1 MAGAIGAIGGALG
14 SAGSAIGSAL
24 GGASAGQ
31 IVGGLG
37 SAASLLSGGG
47 GDTTTA
53 ITSVDPLTQ
62 ARYQD
67 LYNRGLDVYNTPF
80 TPYTGERIAGFTPD
94 QLEAQNQVKNMFD
107 QSIRYNPRF
116 FLNKLAK
123 EDAPQVNP
131 FTGTATTGS
140 ATTGSATDI
149 DRNIIRDVTP
159 RSLLDVNIG
168 DYQNPFTEQVIDNTL
183 EDLNDARQMQI
194 QRDQDAAIGR
204 GAFGGS
210 RSALLES
217 ETNKNFFDKAGDI
230 SSQLRT
236 QGFDRATN
244 LAGQDIGRDFQAQN
258 LMSDYDKQVA
268 MANAGYGNQFG
279 LANLDAQNRF
289 GMANMDAQ
297 NRFGMAN
304 LDALNRAATMNPQLD
319 MQNRQFQAGLFN
331 NQLAD
336 QYRSLGLFSNIGNQQ
351 QALNQAQSDF
361 DYGEFLRQIN
371 YPRDQL
377 GMLQGTVFGMTPGQT
392 QTGSVNTGTA
402 NRITDALDIYT
413 GISGLFG

>member
-94 QLEAQNQVKNMFD
+94 QLEAQGQVKSMLD
-107 QSIRYNPRF
+107 QSLRFDPRNQ
-116 FLNKLAK
+116 LNKLAGQGP
-123 EDAPQVNP
+123 ESVN
-131 FTGTATTGS
+131 
-140 ATTGSATDI
+140 
-149 DRNIIRDVTP
+149 VK
-159 RSLLDVNIG
+159 SLLDGDIG
-168 DYQNPFTEQVIDNTL
+168 AYQNPFRQQVIDNTL
-183 EDLNDARQMQI
+183 SDLDRARQMQI
-194 QRDQDAAIGR
+194 QSDQDAAIGR

-210 RSALLES
+210 RSALLEA
-217 ETNKNFFDKAGDI
+217 ETNRNFFDRAGDI
-230 SSQLRT
+230 TSRLNQ
-236 QGFDRATN
+236 QGFDSAMN
-244 LAGQDIGRDFQAQN
+244 LMGQDINRQFDADRFNTN
-258 LMSDYDKQVA
+258 L
-268 MANAGYGNQFG
+268 G
-279 LANLDAQNRF
+279 
-289 GMANMDAQ
+289 
-297 NRFGMAN
+297 
-304 LDALNRAATMNPQLD
+304 
-319 MQNRQFQAGLFN
+319 MQNRNFQANLLN

-336 QYRSLGLFSNIGNQQ
+336 QYKTLGLFSNIGNQQ

-402 NRITDALDIYT
+402 NRITDALDIYK
-413 GISGLFG
+413 GISGLFNPSNTTT